1 MSNLLALATNAEARG
16 HDHDLAILATALDAR
31 SQPFQIVDWDDPSIN
46 WSRFAAVVLRSTWD
60 YHKRYEQFL
69 DWVNHVSAVTTLH
82 NSVEIVRWNTD
93 KIYLQE
99 LVQAG
104 IPVIATSFV
113 RDVSEIDTELL
124 SADIIVKPII
134 SAGSNNTARH
144 RANAAAAAEHVCKI
158 LGDGVAVL
166 VQPYVATIDAMGE
179 TGLVYLNGEFSHAF
193 HKAAIFSNAAQD
205 HNGVF
210 VKEKISSHRATAGER
225 QLGER
230 VCQFVAH
237 RFGSAPLYARIDM
250 VATANGESQL
260 MEVELTEPSL
270 YLHTDPVAPD
280 RAAIALVSAV
290 AAAQR

>member
-1 MSNLLALATNAEARG
+1 MSNLLALATTAKARG
-16 HDHDLAILATALDAR
+16 HDHDLKILATALDAR
-31 SQPFQIVDWDDPSIN
+31 CQPFQIVDWDDTSIN
-46 WSRFAAVVLRSTWD
+46 WSQFAAVVLRSTWD
-60 YHKRYEQFL
+60 YHQRYEQFL
-69 DWVNHVSAVTTLH
+69 DWVNLVSAVTTLH

-99 LVQAG
+99 LALAG

-113 RDVSEIDTELL
+113 SDVSQIDMAMLNT
-124 SADIIVKPII
+124 DVVVKPII

-144 RANAAAAAEHVCKI
+144 RANAAAANEHVRKI
-158 LGDGVAVL
+158 LASGVAAL
-166 VQPYVATIDAMGE
+166 VQPYVATIDAAGE

-193 HKAAIFSNAAQD
+193 HKAAMFSNVAQD

-210 VKEKISSHRATAGER
+210 VEEKISSHSATAGER
-225 QLGER
+225 FLGER
-230 VCQFVAH
+230 VCQFVAQ
-237 RFGSAPLYARIDM
+237 RFGAAPLYARIDM
-250 VATANGESQL
+250 VVTANGESQL

-280 RAAIALVSAV
+280 RAASALVSAV

>member
-1 MSNLLALATNAEARG
+1 MNNLLALATTAKARG

-46 WSRFAAVVLRSTWD
+46 WSHFAAVVLRSTWD
-60 YHKRYEQFL
+60 YYQRYEQFL
-69 DWVNHVSAVTTLH
+69 DWVNLVSAVTTLH

-99 LVQAG
+99 LAQAN

-113 RDVSEIDTELL
+113 HDVSDIDTALL
-124 SADIIVKPII
+124 NADIVVKPII

-144 RANAAAAAEHVCKI
+144 RANSPAADEHVRNI
-158 LGDGVAVL
+158 LASGVAAL
-166 VQPYVATIDAMGE
+166 VQPYVSTIDAMGE

-193 HKAAIFSNAAQD
+193 QKAAIFSNAAQD

-210 VKEKISSHRATAGER
+210 VEEKISSHSATAGER
-225 QLGER
+225 RLGER

-237 RFGSAPLYARIDM
+237 RFGAAPLYARVDM
-250 VATANGESQL
+250 VASANGESQL

-280 RAAIALVSAV
+280 RVASALVSAV

>member
-1 MSNLLALATNAEARG
+1 VNNLLALATTAKARG

-46 WSRFAAVVLRSTWD
+46 WSQFAAVVLRSTWD
-60 YHKRYEQFL
+60 YHQRYEQFL
-69 DWVNHVSAVTTLH
+69 DWVNLVSAVTTLH
-82 NSVEIVRWNTD
+82 NPVEIVRWNTD

-99 LVQAG
+99 LAQAD

-113 RDVSEIDTELL
+113 HDVSDIDTALL
-124 SADIIVKPII
+124 NADIVVKPII

-144 RANAAAAAEHVCKI
+144 RANSPAADEHVRNI
-158 LGDGVAVL
+158 LASGVAAL
-166 VQPYVATIDAMGE
+166 VQPYVSTIDAMGE

-193 HKAAIFSNAAQD
+193 HKAAIFSKAAQD

-210 VKEKISSHRATAGER
+210 VEEKISSHSATAGER
-225 QLGER
+225 ILGER

-237 RFGSAPLYARIDM
+237 RFGVAPLYARIDM
-250 VATANGESQL
+250 VAAANGESQL

-280 RAAIALVSAV
+280 RAASALVSAV
-290 AAAQR
+290 SAAQR

>member
-99 LVQAG
+99 LVQAR
-104 IPVIATSFV
+104 IPVITTSFV
-113 RDVSEIDTELL
+113 RDVSEIDTALL

-144 RANAAAAAEHVCKI
+144 RANAAAAAEHVRRI
-158 LGDGVAVL
+158 LSSGVAAL

-210 VKEKISSHRATAGER
+210 VEEKISSHCATAGER

-270 YLHTDPVAPD
+270 HLHTDPVAPD
-280 RAAIALVSAV
+280 RAALALVSAV